1 MGNNKI
7 GQKKFSFMQK
17 DLKEKLGKDLIIYS
31 PKILVDKFKKNKK
44 INCEFNLL
52 GDYVF
57 VITKS

>member
-1 MGNNKI
+1 MK
-7 GQKKFSFMQK
+7 K

-52 GDYVF
+52 EIMFF
-57 VITKS
+57 VTTKKQSIHNQHY